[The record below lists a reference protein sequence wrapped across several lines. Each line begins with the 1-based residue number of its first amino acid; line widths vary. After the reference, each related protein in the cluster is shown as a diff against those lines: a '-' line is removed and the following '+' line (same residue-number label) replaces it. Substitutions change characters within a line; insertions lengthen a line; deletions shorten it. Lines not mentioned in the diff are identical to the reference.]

1 MYGSGGYNMLESLI
15 ILLAG
20 IFLPLFPLSMVFNAI
35 LDKITHSGL
44 RLLLF
49 LAWPLIGLFIVL
61 DRNLAL
67 PDWLLPLA
75 LSTSA
80 LYALR
85 LLTLREV
92 NQWSGFLA
100 TSIWSLLWLPMM
112 QETPSELLYGYAI
125 SMSVPLVLLV
135 LLSAGLERRFGAAYI
150 GLYGGLAR
158 TTPRFAGVLV
168 TVVAAAIATPL
179 FPTFFIML
187 DMIVKT
193 ISATPLAATVLLL
206 IWLFWSWAGARLIQ
220 GLIVGRTSTIKIAD
234 MEITSVGLYSIVLLA
249 LVGSGIYLSGVI
261 L

>member
-1 MYGSGGYNMLESLI
+1 MLETLI

-20 IFLPLFPLSMVFNAI
+20 IFLPLFPMSMVFNAI
-35 LDKITHSGL
+35 LDRVTHRWL

-49 LAWPLIGLFIVL
+49 AAWPLIGLFIVL
-61 DRNLAL
+61 DRNLVL
-67 PDWLLPLA
+67 PDWLLALS

-100 TSIWSLLWLPMM
+100 TSMWSLLWLPMM
-112 QETPSELLYGYAI
+112 QQTSPVLLYGYAI
-125 SMSVPLVLLV
+125 SMSAPLVLLV
-135 LLSAGLERRFGAAYI
+135 LLSAGLEQRFGAAYMD
-150 GLYGGLAR
+150 LYGGLAR
-158 TTPRFAGVLV
+158 TIPRFSGVLV
-168 TVVAAAIATPL
+168 TVVVAAIATPL

-187 DMIVKT
+187 EMVVKT
-193 ISATPLAATVLLL
+193 ISTTPLAATVLLL

-220 GLIVGRTSTIKIAD
+220 GLIVGRASTDKVTD
-234 MEITSVGLYSIVLLA
+234 MQVTTTGLYSMVLLA
-249 LVGSGIYLSGVI
+249 LVVGGVYLSGVI

>member
-1 MYGSGGYNMLESLI
+1 MLETLI

-20 IFLPLFPLSMVFNAI
+20 IFLPLFPMSMVFNAI
-35 LDKITHSGL
+35 LDRVTHRWL

-49 LAWPLIGLFIVL
+49 AAWPLIGLFIVL
-61 DRNLAL
+61 DRNLVL
-67 PDWLLPLA
+67 PDWLLALS

-100 TSIWSLLWLPMM
+100 TSMWSLLWLPMM
-112 QETPSELLYGYAI
+112 QQTSPVLMYGYAV
-125 SMSVPLVLLV
+125 SMSAPLVLLV
-135 LLSAGLERRFGAAYI
+135 LLSAGLEQRFGAAYMD
-150 GLYGGLAR
+150 LYGGLAR
-158 TTPRFAGVLV
+158 TIPRFSGVLV
-168 TVVAAAIATPL
+168 TVVVAAIATPL

-187 DMIVKT
+187 EMVVKI
-193 ISATPLAATVLLL
+193 ISTTPLAATVLLL

-220 GLIVGRTSTIKIAD
+220 GLIVGRASTDKVTD
-234 MEITSVGLYSIVLLA
+234 MQVTTTGLYSMVLLA
-249 LVGSGIYLSGVI
+249 LVVGGVYLSGVI